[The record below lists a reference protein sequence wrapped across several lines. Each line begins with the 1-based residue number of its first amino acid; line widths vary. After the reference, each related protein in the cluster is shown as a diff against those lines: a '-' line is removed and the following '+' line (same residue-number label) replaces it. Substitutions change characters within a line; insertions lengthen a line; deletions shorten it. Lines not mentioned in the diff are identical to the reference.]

1 MLLHWH
7 TLAVPEVG
15 MMKTK
20 ILTVARNLAWLAIL
34 LGLVACSQGTG
45 GDVVDEM
52 VDIGGHSL
60 HIYCMGE
67 GSPPVVIDVGFA
79 ASSANWHTIQEQM
92 AQDTRVCAYERA
104 GYGQSDPGPEPRHS
118 QQVAGEL
125 KTLLENAGIEGP
137 YVLVGH
143 SLGGLNVQVFVDLYP
158 DLVAGAVLLDPPP
171 LGFIT
176 GERFPELY
184 QMAEQESAG
193 LLAAAEQARGATDP
207 EEKAKASFHQ
217 TLASEH
223 AMMTA
228 ESGEQVVAIESFGDM
243 PLMVLASGKPNPA
256 FGDSAE
262 AFQQYWNQQNQAL
275 ATKSANGTYILAEES
290 GHHLYADAPDLVLD
304 AVRQVVQ
311 EARR

>member
-1 MLLHWH
+1 
-7 TLAVPEVG
+7 
-15 MMKTK
+15 MMKAK
-20 ILTVARNLAWLAIL
+20 ILTVTFNLAWLAIL

-45 GDVVDEM
+45 GDVADEM
-52 VDIGGHSL
+52 VDAGGHSL
-60 HIYCMGE
+60 HIYCVGE
-67 GSPPVVIDVGFA
+67 GSPPVVIDVGFGD
-79 ASSANWHTIQEQM
+79 SYTNWRAIQEQM

-125 KTLLENAGIEGP
+125 KLLLENAGIEGP

-158 DLVAGAVLLDPPP
+158 DLVAGVVLLDPAP

-184 QMAEQESAG
+184 QMAQQETAG
-193 LLAAAEQARGATDP
+193 LLAVAENARGATDP
-207 EEKAKASFHQ
+207 EEKARASYFQ

-223 AMMTA
+223 AMMMA
-228 ESGEQVVAIESFGDM
+228 DSADQVTAIESFGDT
-243 PLMVLASGKPNPA
+243 PLIVLASGKPNPA

-262 AFQQYWNQQNQAL
+262 AFQQFWTQQSQEL
-275 ATKSANGTYILAEES
+275 AAKSANGAYILAEES
-290 GHHLYADAPDLVLD
+290 GHNLHADVPDLVLD

-311 EARR
+311 EARK

>member
-1 MLLHWH
+1 M
-7 TLAVPEVG
+7 
-15 MMKTK
+15 
-20 ILTVARNLAWLAIL
+20 
-34 LGLVACSQGTG
+34 
-45 GDVVDEM
+45 
-52 VDIGGHSL
+52 
-60 HIYCMGE
+60 
-67 GSPPVVIDVGFA
+67 
-79 ASSANWHTIQEQM
+79 
-92 AQDTRVCAYERA
+92 
-104 GYGQSDPGPEPRHS
+104 
-118 QQVAGEL
+118 
-125 KTLLENAGIEGP
+125 
-137 YVLVGH
+137 
-143 SLGGLNVQVFVDLYP
+143 QVFASQHP
-158 DLVAGAVLLDPPP
+158 NLVAGAVLLDPPP

-262 AFQQYWNQQNQAL
+262 AFQHYWNQQNQAL

>member
-1 MLLHWH
+1 
-7 TLAVPEVG
+7 
-15 MMKTK
+15 MMKAK
-20 ILTVARNLAWLAIL
+20 ILTVTFNLAWLAIL
-34 LGLVACSQGTG
+34 LSLVACSQSTG

-67 GSPPVVIDVGFA
+67 GSPPVVIDVGFG
-79 ASSANWHTIQEQM
+79 ASSTNWRAIQEQM
-92 AQDTRVCAYERA
+92 AQDMRVCAYERA
-104 GYGQSDPGPEPRHS
+104 GYGRSDPGPEPRHS

-125 KTLLENAGIEGP
+125 RMLLENAGIEAP

-143 SLGGLNVQVFVDLYP
+143 SLGGLNVQVFADLYP

-184 QMAEQESAG
+184 QMAEQETAG
-193 LLAAAEQARGATDP
+193 LLAVAENARGATDP
-207 EEKAKASFHQ
+207 EEKARASYYQ

-223 AMMTA
+223 AMMMA
-228 ESGEQVVAIESFGDM
+228 DNAKQVTAIESFGDM
-243 PLMVLASGKPNPA
+243 PLIVLASGEPNPA

-262 AFQQYWNQQNQAL
+262 AFQQFWNQQSQAL
-275 ATKSANGTYILAEES
+275 AAKSANGAYILAEES
-290 GHHLYADAPDLVLD
+290 GHNLYADVPDLVLD
-304 AVRQVVQ
+304 AIRQVVQ
-311 EARR
+311 EARE

>member
-1 MLLHWH
+1 
-7 TLAVPEVG
+7 
-15 MMKTK
+15 
-20 ILTVARNLAWLAIL
+20 
-34 LGLVACSQGTG
+34 
-45 GDVVDEM
+45 VVDEM

-143 SLGGLNVQVFVDLYP
+143 SLGGLNVQVFADLYP
-158 DLVAGAVLLDPPP
+158 DLVAGAVLLDPAP
-171 LGFIT
+171 LDFIT
-176 GERFPELY
+176 GQRFPDLY
-184 QMAEQESAG
+184 KVAEQEASR
-193 LLAAAEQARGATDP
+193 LLAAAEQARHATDP
-207 EEKAKASFHQ
+207 EEKAKASFYQ

-223 AMMTA
+223 DMMMA
-228 ESGEQVVAIESFGDM
+228 ESGEQVAAIESFGDM
-243 PLMVLASGKPNPA
+243 PLIVLASGEPNPA
-256 FGDSAE
+256 FGGSAE
-262 AFQQYWNQQNQAL
+262 AFQKFWNQQSQAL
-275 ATKSANGTYILAEES
+275 AAKSAKGAYILAEGS
-290 GHHLYADAPDLVLD
+290 GHNLHADVPDVVLD

-311 EARR
+311 EARK

>member
-1 MLLHWH
+1 MLLEK
-7 TLAVPEVG
+7 ARVP
-15 MMKTK
+15 
-20 ILTVARNLAWLAIL
+20 
-34 LGLVACSQGTG
+34 
-45 GDVVDEM
+45 
-52 VDIGGHSL
+52 
-60 HIYCMGE
+60 
-67 GSPPVVIDVGFA
+67 
-79 ASSANWHTIQEQM
+79 
-92 AQDTRVCAYERA
+92 
-104 GYGQSDPGPEPRHS
+104 
-118 QQVAGEL
+118 
-125 KTLLENAGIEGP
+125 GP

-143 SLGGLNVQVFVDLYP
+143 SLGGLNMQVFASQHP
-158 DLVAGAVLLDPPP
+158 NLVAGAVLLDPPP

>member
-1 MLLHWH
+1 
-7 TLAVPEVG
+7 
-15 MMKTK
+15 MMKAK
-20 ILTVARNLAWLAIL
+20 ILTVARSLAWLAIVS
-34 LGLVACSQGTG
+34 GLVACSQSTG

-52 VDIGGHSL
+52 VDIGGRSL

-79 ASSANWHTIQEQM
+79 DSSTNWHTIQEQL
-92 AQDTRVCAYERA
+92 AQDTRVCTYERA

-125 KTLLENAGIEGP
+125 KMLLENAGIEAP

-143 SLGGLNVQVFVDLYP
+143 SLGGLNMQVFADLYP
-158 DLVAGAVLLDPPP
+158 DLVAGAVLLDPAP

-184 QMAEQESAG
+184 QMAEQETAG
-193 LLAAAEQARGATDP
+193 LLAVAENARGATDP
-207 EEKAKASFHQ
+207 EEKARASFYQ

-223 AMMTA
+223 DMMMA
-228 ESGEQVVAIESFGDM
+228 ESGEQVAAIESFGDM
-243 PLMVLASGKPNPA
+243 PLIVLASAKPNPT

-262 AFQQYWNQQNQAL
+262 DFQQFWNQQSQAL
-275 ATKSANGTYILAEES
+275 AAKSAKGAYILAEES
-290 GHHLYADAPDLVLD
+290 GHNLHADVPDLVLD
-304 AVRQVVQ
+304 AVRQMVQ
-311 EARR
+311 EARE